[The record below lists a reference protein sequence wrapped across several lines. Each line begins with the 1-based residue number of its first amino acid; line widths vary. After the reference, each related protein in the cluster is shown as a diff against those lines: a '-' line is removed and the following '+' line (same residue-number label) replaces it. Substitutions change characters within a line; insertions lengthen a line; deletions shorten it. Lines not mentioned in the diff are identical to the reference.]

1 MTARATS
8 SGRDAVH
15 GLYARVLGRVDLD
28 QTRLEIDLA
37 TIQNLPL
44 NSGYSDYSR
53 GNPGWRNCVLANH
66 SGDASEHVFGGH
78 DQRAIATEHLAR
90 VPYVAELLDA
100 VFNRDHLL
108 WARLFICHD
117 GMLIPHRDY
126 LDLPEDEFT
135 RVHLALRRG
144 PRSLHS
150 ERDKVYRMREGEI
163 WFVDGTVDHAA
174 SSFDGAPRTYLTC
187 DFPAGI
193 AFDELVP
200 DPRIRAR
207 REVPDFVAR
216 KPLPDDFGDRLRG
229 LAALVD
235 ESGVDDAIAI
245 LSRAH
250 LTYEVDCG
258 QVYDWLAESATEVGN
273 TVVAGL
279 ARERRRYFLGV

>member
-1 MTARATS
+1 MATRAVTS
-8 SGRDAVH
+8 RHKPVH
-15 GLYARVLGRVDLD
+15 GLHARVLGRVDLD
-28 QTRLEIDLA
+28 HARLDADLA
-37 TIQNLPL
+37 AIQNLPL

-66 SGDASEHVFGGH
+66 SGDANDHVFEGH
-78 DQRAIATEHLAR
+78 NQRAVATEHLAGL
-90 VPYVAELLDA
+90 PYIAELLDT
-100 VFNRDHLL
+100 VFNRDHVL

-150 ERDKVYRMREGEI
+150 EHDKVFRMREGEI

-174 SSFDGAPRTYLTC
+174 SSFDGVPRTYLTC

-200 DPRIRAR
+200 DPNIHGR
-207 REVPDFVAR
+207 RDVPDFVTRA
-216 KPLPDDFGDRLRG
+216 PLPDDFHDQLRG
-229 LAALVD
+229 LAQLTD
-235 ESGVDDAIAI
+235 TTGVDDAIAL
-245 LSRAH
+245 LSRVH
-250 LTYEVDCG
+250 LMYDVDCG
-258 QVYDWLAESATEVGN
+258 QVYDWLADAAAEVGN
-273 TVVAGL
+273 TAVATV
-279 ARERRRYFLGV
+279 ARERRRYFLGD